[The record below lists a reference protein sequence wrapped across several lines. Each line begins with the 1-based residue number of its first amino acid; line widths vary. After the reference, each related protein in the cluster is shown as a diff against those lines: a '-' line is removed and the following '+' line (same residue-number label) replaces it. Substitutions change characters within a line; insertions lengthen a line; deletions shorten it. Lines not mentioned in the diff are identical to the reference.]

1 MNVIKSSLEISKIF
15 SKGKRINTPSV
26 TLLVLKQSD
35 RASNSSGR
43 IAFIAGKKIG
53 NAVWRN
59 GAKRR
64 LREISKQTDLDSMNY
79 DVLLIARKNILQRDF
94 WTIVKE
100 CEKVKLKLSK

>member
-1 MNVIKSSLEISKIF
+1 MNVIKSSLEISRIF
-15 SKGKRINTPSV
+15 SKGKKINTASV
-26 TLLVLKQSD
+26 TLLVLNQSD

-43 IAFIAGKKIG
+43 IAFIAGKKSG

-59 GAKRR
+59 SAKRR
-64 LREISKQTDLDSMNY
+64 LREISKQINLNSINY
-79 DVLLIARKNILQRDF
+79 DIILIARRNILERDF